1 MSNFLADGDCG
12 ARPTGNRSTLK
23 NSRCRKIADV
33 CYRTLQKNATLRGKG
48 TFRKNTTLE
57 GINTLRQSTKQRG
70 REGPVLE
77 FFPQN
82 RSMDR
87 VWTPCDPIFFRSN
100 PNKFQAR
107 QNCKRVFRVCRITPF
122 HKNAMHG
129 RNRLSAVS
137 TAEIIMISHDDV
149 VPSNRCPAGFF
160 ATAVGSMHCRYPS
173 ATLTAR
179 YESPGRGEVRSRP
192 GAPEPTFEQ
201 NRTGYEG
208 VFRFG
213 YGSGSE

>member
-1 MSNFLADGDCG
+1 MNFFHKIGVWTACG
-12 ARPTGNRSTLK
+12 LPATPSFFDPTPI
-23 NSRCRKIADV
+23 NSKRDKIAS
-33 CYRTLQKNATLRGKG
+33 G
-48 TFRKNTTLE
+48 F
-57 GINTLRQSTKQRG
+57 
-70 REGPVLE
+70 
-77 FFPQN
+77 
-82 RSMDR
+82 
-87 VWTPCDPIFFRSN
+87 
-100 PNKFQAR
+100 
-107 QNCKRVFRVCRITPF
+107 FRVCRITPF

-192 GAPEPTFEQ
+192 GAPEPTFKQ